1 MAVKQNGVL
10 AHFTPTVSTYT
21 NSTLPA
27 NSNTVTPNEYNIYT
41 CPNGTLMSGKVFVS
55 NNTGG
60 ALDIDIGIVEQS
72 DVIQLDAASAQPG
85 SPNNY
90 SNFLISNNTSNGYTT
105 SIVIEV
111 GNLGGTSTFAPG
123 ETLSW
128 TNATYGGAQTATI
141 HYWDSGN
148 GELWLRNMSH
158 ALGLDL
164 PGDTNFSSSGGGTFS
179 VGSSYA
185 GTSGTAGWSGY
196 VRYFDALTGKIY
208 LLNNEF
214 RNNIDYAQ
222 IYDVN
227 NEVTEQAN
235 NNLNR
240 MNRFWRPV
248 TVNQTKYA
256 AAGNSNPITEFIDNN
271 GVKLLVSSIS
281 QATTEQLIVNGT
293 QVADNTVQEFSGI
306 VLGQYQSLYVKCTGA
321 VTFTLVGFEEVAEV
335 AS

>member
-10 AHFTPTVSTYT
+10 AHFTPTVSAYT

-27 NSNTVTPNEYNIYT
+27 NSNTVTPNAYNIYT

-72 DVIQLDAASAQPG
+72 DVIQLDAPSAQPG

-90 SNFLISNNTSNGYTT
+90 SGFLISNNTSNGYTT
-105 SIVIEV
+105 SIVIEY
-111 GNLGGTSTFAPG
+111 GNLGGTQTFAQG

-128 TNATYGGAQTATI
+128 TNATYGGAQTAII
-141 HYWDSGN
+141 HYWDQAN

-158 ALGLDL
+158 PKGLDL
-164 PGDTNFSSSGGGTFS
+164 PGDTNFTSSGGGTFS
-179 VGSSYA
+179 VGSTYA

-196 VRYFDALTGKIY
+196 VRYFDSLTGKIY
-208 LLNNEF
+208 LLNHEF

-222 IYDVN
+222 IYDIN
-227 NEVTEQAN
+227 NEVREQSN

-240 MNRFWRPV
+240 MNRFYRPV
-248 TVNQTKYA
+248 AVNQDKFA
-256 AAGNSNPITEFIDNN
+256 AVGNSTPVTEFIDNN
-271 GVKLLVSSIS
+271 GEKLLVGSVS
-281 QATTEQLIVNGT
+281 QATTEQLIVNGK
-293 QVADNTVQEFSGI
+293 QIADNTVEEFSGI

>member
-10 AHFTPTVSTYT
+10 AHFTPTVSKYT
-21 NSTLPA
+21 NATLPA
-27 NSNTVTPNEYNIYT
+27 ASNTVAPTEYNIYT

-72 DVIQLDAASAQPG
+72 DVIQLDAPSAQPG

-105 SIVIEV
+105 SIVIEY
-111 GNLGGTSTFAPG
+111 GNLGGTQTFAQG

-128 TNATYGGAQTATI
+128 TNSGYGGAQTAII
-141 HYWDSGN
+141 HYWDQAN

-158 ALGLDL
+158 PKGLDL
-164 PGDTNFSSSGGGTFS
+164 PGDTNFTSSGGGTFS
-179 VGSSYA
+179 VGSTYA

-196 VRYFDALTGKIY
+196 VRYFDSLTGKIY
-208 LLNNEF
+208 LLNHEF

-222 IYDVN
+222 IYDIN
-227 NEVTEQAN
+227 NEVREQAN

-240 MNRFWRPV
+240 MNRFYRPV
-248 TVNQTKYA
+248 AVNQDKFA
-256 AAGNSNPITEFIDNN
+256 AVGNSTPVTEFIDNN
-271 GVKLLVSSIS
+271 GEKLLVGSVS
-281 QATTEQLIVNGT
+281 QATTEQLIVNGK
-293 QVADNTVQEFSGI
+293 QIADNTVEEFSGI

>member
-10 AHFTPTVSTYT
+10 AHFTPTVSKYT
-21 NSTLPA
+21 NSTLA
-27 NSNTVTPNEYNIYT
+27 AATNTVAPTEYNIYT

-72 DVIQLDAASAQPG
+72 DVIQLDAPSAQPG
-85 SPNNY
+85 APDNY
-90 SNFLISNNTSNGYTT
+90 TGFLISNNTSNGYTT
-105 SIVIEV
+105 SIVIEY
-111 GNLGGTSTFAPG
+111 GNIGGTSTFAQG

-128 TNATYGGAQTATI
+128 TNANYGGAQTAI
-141 HYWDSGN
+141 INYWDQAN

-158 ALGLDL
+158 PKGLDL
-164 PGDTNFSSSGGGTFS
+164 PGDTNFTSSGGGTFS
-179 VGSSYA
+179 VGSTYA
-185 GTSGTAGWSGY
+185 GTSGTAGWSGF
-196 VRYFDALTGKIY
+196 VRYFDSLTGKIY
-208 LLNNEF
+208 LLNHEF

-222 IYDVN
+222 IYDIN
-227 NEVTEQAN
+227 NEVREQAN

-240 MNRFWRPV
+240 MNKVYRPV
-248 TVNQTKYA
+248 TVNQDKFA
-256 AAGNSNPITEFIDNN
+256 AVGNSTPVTEFIDNN
-271 GVKLLVSSIS
+271 GAKLLVSSVS
-281 QATTEQLIVNGT
+281 RATTEQLIVNGK
-293 QVADNTVQEFSGI
+293 QIADNSVEEFSGI

>member
-10 AHFTPTVSTYT
+10 AHFTPTVSKYT
-21 NSTLPA
+21 NQTLPA
-27 NSNTVTPNEYNIYT
+27 NSNTVAPTGYNIYT
-41 CPNGTLMSGKVFVS
+41 CPNGTLMSGKVFVA

-72 DVIQLDAASAQPG
+72 DVIQLDTPGNQPG

-90 SNFLISNNTSNGYTT
+90 TNFLISNNTSNGYTS

-141 HYWDSGN
+141 HYWDASN

-164 PGDTNFSSSGGGTFS
+164 PGDTNFTSSGGGTFS

-185 GTSGTAGWSGY
+185 GTSGTAGWSGF
-196 VRYFDALTGKIY
+196 VRYFDTLTGKIY
-208 LLNNEF
+208 LLNHEF

-222 IYDVN
+222 IYDTA
-227 NEVTEQAN
+227 NEVREQSN

-240 MNRFWRPV
+240 MNRVYRPV
-248 TVNQTKYA
+248 AATQTKYA
-256 AAGNSNPITEFIDNN
+256 AAGNTTPVTEFVDNN
-271 GVKLLVSSIS
+271 GVKLLVASVSK
-281 QATTEQLIVNGT
+281 ATTEQLIVNGM

>member
-27 NSNTVTPNEYNIYT
+27 NSNTVTPNAYNIYT

-72 DVIQLDAASAQPG
+72 DVIQLDTPGNQPG
-85 SPNNY
+85 APNNY
-90 SNFLISNNTSNGYTT
+90 TNFLISNNTSNGYTS

-164 PGDTNFSSSGGGTFS
+164 PGDTNFTSSGGGTFS

-208 LLNNEF
+208 LLNHEF

-222 IYDVN
+222 IYDIN
-227 NEVTEQAN
+227 NEVREQAN

-240 MNRFWRPV
+240 MNKVYRPV
-248 TVNQTKYA
+248 TVNQDKFA
-256 AAGNSNPITEFIDNN
+256 AVGNSTPVTEFIDNN
-271 GVKLLVSSIS
+271 GAKLLVSSVS
-281 QATTEQLIVNGT
+281 RATTEQLIVNGK
-293 QVADNTVQEFSGI
+293 QIADNSVEEFSGI

-321 VTFTLVGFEEVAEV
+321 VTFTLVGFEEQAEIP
-335 AS
+335 S

>member
-10 AHFTPTVSTYT
+10 ACFTPTVTPYVNLTTASGT
-21 NSTLPA
+21 
-27 NSNTVTPNEYNIYT
+27 TVTPNGYNFYT
-41 CPNGTLMSGKVFVS
+41 CPSATMVSGKLFINNATGSAATVDVAIVS
-55 NNTGG
+55 QTQ
-60 ALDIDIGIVEQS
+60 A
-72 DVIQLDAASAQPG
+72 IQLTAAASQ
-85 SPNNY
+85 SPAGTAFSDY
-90 SNFLISNNTSNGYTT
+90 SFGAYTT
-105 SIVIEV
+105 SVQADV
-111 GNLGGTSTFAPG
+111 ANLGGTSTFAPG

-164 PGDTNFSSSGGGTFS
+164 PGDTNFTSSGGGTFS

-214 RNNIDYAQ
+214 RNNIDYSQ

-248 TVNQTKYA
+248 AATQTKYA
-256 AAGNSNPITEFIDNN
+256 AAGNTNPVTEFIDNN
-271 GVKLLVSSIS
+271 GVKLLVASIS
-281 QATTEQLIVNGT
+281 QATTEQLIVNGM

>member
-27 NSNTVTPNEYNIYT
+27 NSNTATPTEYNIYT

-72 DVIQLDAASAQPG
+72 DVIQLDAASSQPG

-141 HYWDSGN
+141 HYWDSSN

-158 ALGLDL
+158 PLAVDL
-164 PGDTNFSSSGGGTFS
+164 PGDTNFTSSGGGTFS

-214 RNNIDYAQ
+214 RNNIDYSQ

-256 AAGNSNPITEFIDNN
+256 AVGNSNPVTEFIDNN

-281 QATTEQLIVNGT
+281 QATTEQLIVNGM

-321 VTFTLVGFEEVAEV
+321 VTFTLVGFEEIAEV

>member
-10 AHFTPTVSTYT
+10 AHFTPTVSKYT

-27 NSNTVTPNEYNIYT
+27 ASNTVAPTEYNIYT

-72 DVIQLDAASAQPG
+72 DVIQLDAPSAQPG
-85 SPNNY
+85 APNNY
-90 SNFLISNNTSNGYTT
+90 SGFLISNNTSNGYTT
-105 SIVIEV
+105 SIVIEY
-111 GNLGGTSTFAPG
+111 GNLGGTQTFAQG

-128 TNATYGGAQTATI
+128 SNATYGGAQTAII
-141 HYWDSGN
+141 HYWDSSN
-148 GELWLRNMSH
+148 GKLWLRNMSH
-158 ALGLDL
+158 PKGLDL
-164 PGDTNFSSSGGGTFS
+164 PGDTNFTSSGGGTFS
-179 VGSSYA
+179 VGTSYA
-185 GTSGTAGWSGY
+185 GTSGTAGWSGF
-196 VRYFDALTGKIY
+196 VRYFDTLTGKIY
-208 LLNNEF
+208 FLNREF

-222 IYDVN
+222 IYDIN
-227 NEVTEQAN
+227 NEVREQSN

-240 MNRFWRPV
+240 MNKVYRPV
-248 TVNQTKYA
+248 AVNQDKF
-256 AAGNSNPITEFIDNN
+256 AGVGPSTPVTEFIDNN
-271 GVKLLVSSIS
+271 GVELLVSAVS
-281 QATTEQLIVNGT
+281 QATTEQLIVNGK
-293 QVADNTVQEFSGI
+293 QIADNSVEEFSGI

>member
-10 AHFTPTVSTYT
+10 AHFTPTVSAYT

-72 DVIQLDAASAQPG
+72 DVIQLDAPSAQPG

-105 SIVIEV
+105 SIVIEY
-111 GNLGGTSTFAPG
+111 GNLGGTSTFAQG

-128 TNATYGGAQTATI
+128 TNATYGGAQTAII
-141 HYWDSGN
+141 HYWDSSN
-148 GELWLRNMSH
+148 GKLWLRDMSH
-158 ALGLDL
+158 PKGLDL
-164 PGDTNFSSSGGGTFS
+164 PGDTNFTSSGGGTFS
-179 VGSSYA
+179 VGTSYA
-185 GTSGTAGWSGY
+185 GTSGTAGWSGF
-196 VRYFDALTGKIY
+196 VRYFDTLTGKIY
-208 LLNNEF
+208 FLNHEF

-222 IYDVN
+222 IYDIN
-227 NEVTEQAN
+227 NEVREQSN

-240 MNRFWRPV
+240 MNKVYRPV
-248 TVNQTKYA
+248 AVNQDKF
-256 AAGNSNPITEFIDNN
+256 AGVGPSTPVTEFIDNN
-271 GVKLLVSSIS
+271 GVELLVSAVS
-281 QATTEQLIVNGT
+281 QATTEQLIVNGK
-293 QVADNTVQEFSGI
+293 QIADNSVEEFSGI

>member
-10 AHFTPTVSTYT
+10 AHFTPTVSKYT
-21 NSTLPA
+21 NQTLPA
-27 NSNTVTPNEYNIYT
+27 NSNTVAPTGYNIYT
-41 CPNGTLMSGKVFVS
+41 CPNGTLMSGKVFVA

-72 DVIQLDAASAQPG
+72 DVIQLDTPGNQPG

-90 SNFLISNNTSNGYTT
+90 TNFLISNNTSNGYTT

-164 PGDTNFSSSGGGTFS
+164 PGDTNFTSSGGGTFS

-185 GTSGTAGWSGY
+185 GTSGTAGWSGF
-196 VRYFDALTGKIY
+196 VRYFDTLTGKIY
-208 LLNNEF
+208 LLNHEF

-222 IYDVN
+222 IYDTA
-227 NEVTEQAN
+227 NEVREQSN

-240 MNRFWRPV
+240 MNRVYRPV
-248 TVNQTKYA
+248 AATQTKYA
-256 AAGNSNPITEFIDNN
+256 AAGNTTPVTEFVDNN
-271 GVKLLVSSIS
+271 GVKLLVASVSK
-281 QATTEQLIVNGT
+281 ATTEQLIVNGM

>member
-1 MAVKQNGVL
+1 MYPVRNPRGSIA
-10 AHFTPTVSTYT
+10 
-21 NSTLPA
+21 
-27 NSNTVTPNEYNIYT
+27 
-41 CPNGTLMSGKVFVS
+41 
-55 NNTGG
+55 
-60 ALDIDIGIVEQS
+60 
-72 DVIQLDAASAQPG
+72 DAASAQPG

-141 HYWDSGN
+141 HYWDSAN

-158 ALGLDL
+158 PLAVDL
-164 PGDTNFSSSGGGTFS
+164 PGDTNFTSSGGGTFS
-179 VGSSYA
+179 VGSTYA
-185 GTSGTAGWSGY
+185 GTSGTAGWSGF
-196 VRYFDALTGKIY
+196 VRYFDTLTGKIY
-208 LLNNEF
+208 LLNHEF

-321 VTFTLVGFEEVAEV
+321 VTFTLVGFEEIAEV

>member
-10 AHFTPTVSTYT
+10 AHFTPTVSAYT

-27 NSNTVTPNEYNIYT
+27 NSNTVTPNAYNIYT

-72 DVIQLDAASAQPG
+72 DVIQLDAPSAQPG

-90 SNFLISNNTSNGYTT
+90 SGFLISNNTSNGYTT
-105 SIVIEV
+105 SIVIEY
-111 GNLGGTSTFAPG
+111 GNLGGTSTFAQG

-128 TNATYGGAQTATI
+128 TNATYGGAQTAII
-141 HYWDSGN
+141 HYWDSSN
-148 GELWLRNMSH
+148 GKLWLRNMSH
-158 ALGLDL
+158 PKGLDL
-164 PGDTNFSSSGGGTFS
+164 PGDTNFTSSGGGTFS
-179 VGSSYA
+179 VGTSYA
-185 GTSGTAGWSGY
+185 GTSGTAGWSGF
-196 VRYFDALTGKIY
+196 VRYFDTLTGKIY
-208 LLNNEF
+208 FLNHEF

-222 IYDVN
+222 IYDIN
-227 NEVTEQAN
+227 NEVREQAN

-240 MNRFWRPV
+240 MNKVYRPV
-248 TVNQTKYA
+248 TVNQDKF
-256 AAGNSNPITEFIDNN
+256 AGVGPSTPVTEFIDNN
-271 GVKLLVSSIS
+271 GVELLVSAVS
-281 QATTEQLIVNGT
+281 QATTEQLIVNGK
-293 QVADNTVQEFSGI
+293 QIADNSVEEFSGI

>member
-27 NSNTVTPNEYNIYT
+27 NSNTATPTAYNIYT

-158 ALGLDL
+158 PLAVDL
-164 PGDTNFSSSGGGTFS
+164 PGDTNFTSSGGGTFS
-179 VGSSYA
+179 VGSTYA
-185 GTSGTAGWSGY
+185 GTSGTAGWSGF
-196 VRYFDALTGKIY
+196 VRYFDTLTGKIY
-208 LLNNEF
+208 LLNHEF

-227 NEVTEQAN
+227 NEVREQSN

-240 MNRFWRPV
+240 MNRVYRPV
-248 TVNQTKYA
+248 AVNQNKYA
-256 AAGNSNPITEFIDNN
+256 AAGNSTPVTEFIDNN
-271 GVKLLVSSIS
+271 GVKLLVASVS
-281 QATTEQLIVNGT
+281 QATTEQLIVNGM